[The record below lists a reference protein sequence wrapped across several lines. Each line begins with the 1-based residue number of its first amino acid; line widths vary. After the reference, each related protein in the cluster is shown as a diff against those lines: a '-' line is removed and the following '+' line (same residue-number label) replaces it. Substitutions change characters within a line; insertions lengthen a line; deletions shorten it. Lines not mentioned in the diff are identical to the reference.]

1 MDTKPTERS
10 MLNLL
15 LNRYTD
21 FRRGT
26 LTDRWVRAEHVK
38 SGMGYIDGQRTADF
52 VAADKRPGIPYG
64 TTLALI
70 GHEVKVSRS
79 DWLTELKDMD
89 KSHAIKRY
97 MHHWYLVV
105 PDAAIVK
112 PGELPADWGLLV
124 SSGEGLRAKVKAP
137 RLAPE
142 PAPLDF
148 TISLMNAAAKTAHRE
163 SLHRDAPS
171 IWLDRKGQCCGFCGG
186 TTPCSF
192 HQQPRKAAVTR
203 RSG

>member
-1 MDTKPTERS
+1 MITKPTERS

-15 LNRYTD
+15 LERYTE

-38 SGMGYIDGQRTADF
+38 SGMGYSSGQRTADF

-70 GHEVKVSRS
+70 GHEVKVSRA
-79 DWLTELKDMD
+79 DWLTELKDLD

-112 PGELPADWGLLV
+112 PGELPEGWGLLV
-124 SSGEGLRAKVKAP
+124 AGGTGLRAKVKAP

-148 TISLMNAAAKTAHRE
+148 TISLMSAAAKTAQRE
-163 SLHRDAPS
+163 PLHRSAPS
-171 IWLDRKGQCCGFCGG
+171 VWLDRRAAACCGFCG
-186 TTPCSF
+186 TPAPCGI
-192 HQQPRKAAVTR
+192 HQQVEGIAA
-203 RSG
+203 

>member
-1 MDTKPTERS
+1 MSTKPTERS

-15 LNRYTD
+15 LERYTE

-38 SGMGYIDGQRTADF
+38 SGMGYSDGQRTADF

-79 DWLTELKDMD
+79 DWLSELKDLD
-89 KSHAIKRY
+89 KSQAIKRY

-112 PGELPADWGLLV
+112 PGELPEGWGLLV
-124 SSGEGLRAKVKAP
+124 SSGAGLRAKVKAP
-137 RLAPE
+137 RLDPE
-142 PAPLDF
+142 PVPFDF
-148 TISLMNAAAKTAHRE
+148 TISLMAAAAKTAQREPMHR
-163 SLHRDAPS
+163 HAPS
-171 IWLDRKGQCCGFCGG
+171 VWLDRRGSLCCGFCGQPA
-186 TTPCSF
+186 PCNI
-192 HQQPRKAAVTR
+192 HQQQLEAAA
-203 RSG
+203 